1 MKRNKWGIAAAAV
14 GIHISIGSVYA
25 WSVLTKPVMEA
36 LGADLGAVQ
45 WTFSLAIVCLGM
57 SAALLG
63 PIVERYGPRISG
75 WISALCF
82 GVGMLGS
89 ALAVTWHS
97 LGLLY
102 LFYGIIGGIGLGI
115 GYITP
120 VATLLKWFPKRRGF
134 AAGLAIMGFG
144 FAALL
149 AGPLMQYFVASY
161 GLAEMFLIL
170 GTIYAVLMTASATYL
185 ALPMQEPDFSVYSH
199 KMAITR
205 RKMSVKESMKEPQ
218 FYMIWWIFFTNIT
231 CGIGVLSITS
241 PMASEIIGLTPI
253 QAATLVGTL
262 GLVNGAGRFLW
273 ASVSDEIGRIPC
285 YMIFFGM
292 QVIAYI
298 CLGSVHT
305 EWNFYLLLAL
315 IISCYGGGFAVLP
328 ALLAEY
334 YGADI
339 LSNIHGKMLTAWAAA
354 GVAGPW
360 LVATIRSHTAGFTEA
375 LYIFAFLSVIALLM
389 SFILHLRIKRKMTTV
404 VME

>member
-1 MKRNKWGIAAAAV
+1 MNRNKWGIAAAAV

-25 WSVLTKPVMEA
+25 WSVLTKPVMAA
-36 LGADLGAVQ
+36 LGADLRAVQ

-82 GVGMLGS
+82 GLGMLGS
-89 ALAVTWHS
+89 ALAVTSQS

-149 AGPLMQYFVASY
+149 AGPLMQYLIALY
-161 GLAEMFLIL
+161 GLPKMFLIL
-170 GTIYAVLMTASATYL
+170 GTAYILLMAASATYL
-185 ALPMQEPDFSVYSH
+185 APPDRQPDFSTHAH
-199 KMAITR
+199 KVTATSY
-205 RKMSVKESMKEPQ
+205 KMSVREAMKEPQ
-218 FYMIWWIFFTNIT
+218 FYMIWWVFFTNIT
-231 CGIGVLSITS
+231 CGIGILSITS
-241 PMASEIIGLTPI
+241 PMASEIIGLTPA

-262 GLVNGAGRFLW
+262 GLVNGGGRFVW

-285 YMIFFGM
+285 YMIFFGL
-292 QVIAYI
+292 QVLAYL
-298 CLGSVHT
+298 CLASVQT
-305 EWNFYLLLAL
+305 EWSFYLLLTL

-334 YGADI
+334 YGAES

-354 GVAGPW
+354 GVAGPL
-360 LVATIRSHTAGFTEA
+360 LVAVIRSYTAGFAEA
-375 LYIFAFLSVIALLM
+375 LYVFAFLSALALL
-389 SFILHLRIKRKMTTV
+389 ITLVLRIRVKRKV
-404 VME
+404 AALECE